1 MGAQAQARSLSYLV
15 LAFGC
20 AQIAWAAPRVPLEL
34 VLETVQSEE
43 PLTTEKIWDLDPAL
57 LNPHLARWM
66 VHRQARLHSAEVVE
80 LGPKKFAFKNQGVSA
95 RATLWVR
102 GPGPWFSPISKF
114 PCSHEVDD
122 AFRRKKAQGLRLS
135 GGPSLV
141 AAFGDG
147 LAGASDSPGK
157 DFVV

>member
-102 GPGPWFSPISKF
+102 GPGPWFSRSVNFRARTKWMMLF
-114 PCSHEVDD
+114 DGR
-122 AFRRKKAQGLRLS
+122 RRKDCVS
-135 GGPSLV
+135 
-141 AAFGDG
+141 AAARRWSQLGDG